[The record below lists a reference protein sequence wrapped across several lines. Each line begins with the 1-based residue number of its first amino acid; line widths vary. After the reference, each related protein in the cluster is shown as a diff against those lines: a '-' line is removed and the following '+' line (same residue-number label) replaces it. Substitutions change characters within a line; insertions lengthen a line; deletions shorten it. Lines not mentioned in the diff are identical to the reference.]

1 MQRGSSPLWG
11 IMSCEGIHSL
21 TATAQSGDDEM
32 CLKYF
37 LEPQPYDAIVGAGQ
51 RVFEILRAAVPAGD
65 VPILFVDRLG
75 VGGRGAATAIKQ
87 HANPRIKAEAIR
99 CQSAMRL
106 LPGGGAIV
114 DPIEC
119 IWDRVKR
126 EVSVMPPPG
135 PPRYDSYGHQI
146 LRPTTWAEFKSMLAT
161 VVEKLN
167 KNKAYF
173 RACVYRRGLGADA
186 YRRWFHTDGYKAI
199 KDNIKPYD
207 IVKLSQRGTLVEPS
221 LSPPLTR
228 ALCASYARW
237 WYQNAVAGMLPI
249 SPPPGPAGRVG
260 TDGTEDTC
268 RCCGKGKTKGNATG
282 ELLCCE
288 AEGCTAA
295 WHFSCLLMKVPP
307 RGSER
312 WECPGCALAPRRKC
326 HPQWPTVAE
335 EKKRRETG
343 LLPAEPEMNLL
354 ASDSD
359 DEE

>member
-1 MQRGSSPLWG
+1 LVTPKSFGKPRGRPFQPGWDRRRFGVPSLATPSTPTPTDEETAATVLESAFGSESAVAPLTAAERRQKVTGREHFKLEVRAAELSSEGVPRGRMVTQLAQEFLLCDSGVRGVLKRQRG
-11 IMSCEGIHSL
+11 E
-21 TATAQSGDDEM
+21 E
-32 CLKYF
+32 
-37 LEPQPYDAIVGAGQ
+37 
-51 RVFEILRAAVPAGD
+51 
-65 VPILFVDRLG
+65 
-75 VGGRGAATAIKQ
+75 
-87 HANPRIKAEAIR
+87 AEA
-99 CQSAMRL
+99 AAAL
-106 LPGGGAIV
+106 
-114 DPIEC
+114 
-119 IWDRVKR
+119 
-126 EVSVMPPPG
+126 MPPPG
-135 PPRYDSYGHQI
+135 PPRQDSYGHQI
-146 LRPTTWAEFKSMLAT
+146 LGPTTWAEFKIMLTT
-161 VVEKLN
+161 VVVKLN
-167 KNKAYF
+167 KNKKYF

-186 YRRWFHTDGYKAI
+186 YRRWFHTPGYQAI

-228 ALCASYARW
+228 ALSASYARW

-335 EKKRRETG
+335 EKKRREKG
-343 LLPAEPEMNLL
+343 LVPAEPEMNLL
-354 ASDSD
+354 ASDSE
-359 DEE
+359 DED